1 MSYARTC
8 LHSLNARESV
18 WRTLVQRVGA
28 LSVLTEWFIIHV
40 LSSVRKVIWW
50 SVTRRITK
58 CHFYREFYIC
68 IRSTTVL
75 TYREKC
81 ARARTFELFYVRD
94 AKSGVVKSHTEVIL
108 HFISH
113 LNSIS
118 ASCCTGEIW
127 GPKRSLKRPK
137 FSLSAIKRLVAHGNM
152 YLVQT
157 RECTSPIQ
165 CHPRYC
171 SVQSTLPARLR
182 AIGSVSCSSN
192 RNARGADVMV
202 FDETFGE
209 AMRTQT
215 NVFFCFTTL
224 WQELTLCVEGNIGVG
239 KTTFLQSLLSEDS
252 KVKVGHIHVLIQ
264 LLWRI
269 WITGHI
275 SNSSRT
281 RRPVAK
287 SVWEGRFK

>member
-1 MSYARTC
+1 MC
-8 LHSLNARESV
+8 M
-18 WRTLVQRVGA
+18 W
-28 LSVLTEWFIIHV
+28 
-40 LSSVRKVIWW
+40 
-50 SVTRRITK
+50 
-58 CHFYREFYIC
+58 
-68 IRSTTVL
+68 STTVL

-94 AKSGVVKSHTEVIL
+94 AKSGVLKSHTEL
-108 HFISH
+108 TTFHFIWIVFRQVVAPARFEVQSGH
-113 LNSIS
+113 WSDQN
-118 ASCCTGEIW
+118 
-127 GPKRSLKRPK
+127 
-137 FSLSAIKRLVAHGNM
+137 FSLSAIKRLVAYGNM

-171 SVQSTLPARLR
+171 SAQSTLPARLR

-215 NVFFCFTTL
+215 NMFFCFTTL